1 MGAGIHG
8 TAEGR
13 ITAVDHFINVF
24 HFRFSGMEGI
34 FNFFII
40 VGKNFLKYIHESIM
54 TDREGKRKPQ
64 PLKCRRHFFILS
76 LFIKR
81 KMEKGG

>member
-1 MGAGIHG
+1 M
-8 TAEGR
+8 
-13 ITAVDHFINVF
+13 DHFINVF

-64 PLKCRRHFFILS
+64 PLKD
-76 LFIKR
+76 
-81 KMEKGG
+81 